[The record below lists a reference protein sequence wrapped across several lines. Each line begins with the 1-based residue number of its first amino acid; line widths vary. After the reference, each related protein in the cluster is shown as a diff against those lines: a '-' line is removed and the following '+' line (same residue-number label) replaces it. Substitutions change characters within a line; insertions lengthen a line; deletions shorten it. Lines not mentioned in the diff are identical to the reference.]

1 MATFKGTNNNNNVGN
16 SNNNN
21 NNIGILKTSNSYKRA
36 QSALPGKRRDTPS
49 ANDLAKFSIN
59 NNGNNINNNLK
70 IEKSNSS
77 GNLLTKTS
85 NNNSLRRSSSA
96 KIVRP
101 YSAMPVSKRNLKEA
115 LEFAGSPQ
123 QLQGAAMSLTR
134 KIRSR
139 GRPKTA
145 MMLSGLSLRTRHR
158 DVRERVKINHGS
170 GWK

>member
-1 MATFKGTNNNNNVGN
+1 M
-16 SNNNN
+16 
-21 NNIGILKTSNSYKRA
+21 
-36 QSALPGKRRDTPS
+36 
-49 ANDLAKFSIN
+49 
-59 NNGNNINNNLK
+59 
-70 IEKSNSS
+70 
-77 GNLLTKTS
+77 
-85 NNNSLRRSSSA
+85 
-96 KIVRP
+96 VRP

>member
-1 MATFKGTNNNNNVGN
+1 M
-16 SNNNN
+16 
-21 NNIGILKTSNSYKRA
+21 L
-36 QSALPGKRRDTPS
+36 D
-49 ANDLAKFSIN
+49 
-59 NNGNNINNNLK
+59 NLK